1 MTSTLARAADDLVQP
16 FQIERQPVRGR
27 IVRLGDT
34 VDQIIRSHS
43 YPDPVANLLGEA
55 CALAALV
62 GASLKFDGRLI
73 VQAQGDGP
81 VAYVVVDY
89 DTAGTMRGYCRFD
102 EDRVAEVSQGF
113 SRPGAKTLLGDGV
126 FIMTIDQ
133 GPDMDRYQGV
143 TPIEGETLALCAERY
158 FAQSEQTP
166 TRVLLATAEVH
177 DSGPQRWRAGG
188 MILQNIAGDAARGST
203 DEAWN
208 TVQALFGT
216 LGEDELVDPTI
227 SPSTLLYRL
236 FHEEGVRTFDAAP
249 LRAECRCS
257 AERIV
262 TVLRSFPEVEQ
273 EGMVEADGLIHVTCE
288 YCNTVYEVAPEDI
301 APAAGVAPE

>member
-1 MTSTLARAADDLVQP
+1 MISATHPLADDLVAA
-16 FQIERQPVRGR
+16 FQIESQPVRGR
-27 IVRLGDT
+27 IVRLGAAAD
-34 VDQIIRSHS
+34 DILNRHA
-43 YPDPVANLLGEA
+43 YPEPVANLLGEA

-89 DTAGTMRGYCRFD
+89 DTSGSMRGYCRFD
-102 EDRVAEVSQGF
+102 EERVAEACKGF
-113 SRPGAKTLLGDGV
+113 ARPGAKTLLGDGV

-133 GPDMDRYQGV
+133 GPDMERYQGV

-166 TRVLLATAEVH
+166 TRVLLATAQVR
-177 DSGPQRWRAGG
+177 DSGPDRWRAGG

-203 DEAWN
+203 DDAWD

-227 SPSTLLYRL
+227 SPSTLLFRL
-236 FHEEGVRTFDAAP
+236 FHEEGVRMFEP
-249 LRAECRCS
+249 KPIRAFCRCS
-257 AERIV
+257 QERILS
-262 TVLRSFPEVEQ
+262 VLRSFPAEER
-273 EGMVEADGLIHVTCE
+273 GDMVEDDGQIRVTCE
-288 YCNTVYEVAPEDI
+288 YCSRVYEIEPEQVDDVAS
-301 APAAGVAPE
+301 